1 MTIDAEF
8 RRSSFCSNGNCV
20 QVAMLADGRV
30 ALRDS
35 KNPAAPAHVLPARA
49 WTRFNAAIKGDAV
62 GCPAG

>member
-1 MTIDAEF
+1 
-8 RRSSFCSNGNCV
+8 
-20 QVAMLADGRV
+20 MLADGRV